1 LAQLKSENE
10 ILIDA
15 VKRNSDQLNDYKEKA
30 NLYEMNA
37 QNYKEEIENLEKEKE
52 DFILEQNEL
61 QVQLYNQRSKVS
73 ELELHKAEL
82 EKNFKAQ
89 LNDLEEKLKST
100 KLVIMEKDLKI
111 QKQKQEIEEL
121 NEDMQTKINLQLHH
135 QSHFINSEPKK
146 DLIAEHELQLS
157 ILNEEI
163 LNINVKLLVFFLK
176 LFGFL

>member
-1 LAQLKSENE
+1 MIFDLVSPGQKLAQLKSENE

-82 EKNFKAQ
+82 EKHFKTQ
-89 LNDLEEKLKST
+89 LIELQEKLKSN
-100 KLVIMEKDLKI
+100 KLVIMEKDAKASSANSI
-111 QKQKQEIEEL
+111 GHGEGHSFYFAS
-121 NEDMQTKINLQLHH
+121 NL
-135 QSHFINSEPKK
+135 
-146 DLIAEHELQLS
+146 
-157 ILNEEI
+157 
-163 LNINVKLLVFFLK
+163 
-176 LFGFL
+176 